1 MEVVEGRGDEL
12 SRLLELDATAA
23 VAASDDDGL
32 RLDPKMEEA
41 LL

>member
-12 SRLLELDATAA
+12 SRLLELDAAA
-23 VAASDDDGL
+23 AAAASDDDGL

>member
-1 MEVVEGRGDEL
+1 MEVVVGRGDEL
-12 SRLLELDATAA
+12 SRLLELDAAA
-23 VAASDDDGL
+23 GASDDDGL